1 MIPYLEKLQKT
12 AQEILAIHQA
22 LFMKYPQAFQA
33 ELAGFQQ
40 YIQYRNERYAHQY
53 SPINGLVFYIVM
65 INELPCFRVFMIEN
79 LVADQPGVGS
89 IEVDTSTGSLS
100 YTYDHQGLA
109 QKIEVYENLLMDD
122 LLLECI
128 DLIEFDS
135 WPKEVITQ
143 SKKEFEQITVG
154 LEDTLMNL
162 YLDKLKEAWKAVIPE
177 GQLIGI
183 LDFLGN
189 TNIRIDQ

>member
-1 MIPYLEKLQKT
+1 M
-12 AQEILAIHQA
+12 
-22 LFMKYPQAFQA
+22 
-33 ELAGFQQ
+33 
-40 YIQYRNERYAHQY
+40 
-53 SPINGLVFYIVM
+53 
-65 INELPCFRVFMIEN
+65 
-79 LVADQPGVGS
+79 
-89 IEVDTSTGSLS
+89 
-100 YTYDHQGLA
+100 
-109 QKIEVYENLLMDD
+109 EVYENLLRDD

-143 SKKEFEQITVG
+143 SKKEFEQITIG

-162 YLDKLKEAWKAVIPE
+162 YLDKLKEAWKVVIPD

-189 TNIRIDQ
+189 TNIHIDQ